1 MDKKVFRKVSIER
14 LSSPEQLDRMITIT
28 STKSWL
34 ILIAL
39 GCILVSIVIWSFA
52 GSLAVSVTAEGMLVR
67 GGGIVDISSSEA
79 GQVSDIRVKPGDNIK
94 KGDIV
99 ARLDQN
105 EIVKEIT
112 ALSDLLKLQKE
123 KQADDTDRKALEQQL
138 DDLKKRLVSSS
149 SIISQV
155 DGRVVEVKLNVGDM
169 AAPGTPVMSI
179 AKEGAAV
186 KNLIAV
192 IYVPVEYGKSLAPG
206 METRISPSTVKKE
219 EFGYI
224 LGRIV
229 SVSEYPATVHTA
241 QEHLGS
247 IELAQAF
254 AGDAACLE
262 VMVDLVTDDTTK
274 SGYKWSTLSGPPT
287 RIENGTACNAAVVV
301 TRLRPIETVIPQMKN
316 LLGENQNE

>member
-1 MDKKVFRKVSIER
+1 MDKTVFRKVSIER
-14 LSSPEQLDRMITIT
+14 LSSPEQLDRMVTIT

-179 AKEGAAV
+179 AKEGDRMQMSHQHH
-186 KNLIAV
+186 
-192 IYVPVEYGKSLAPG
+192 VP
-206 METRISPSTVKKE
+206 M
-219 EFGYI
+219 
-224 LGRIV
+224 
-229 SVSEYPATVHTA
+229 
-241 QEHLGS
+241 
-247 IELAQAF
+247 
-254 AGDAACLE
+254 
-262 VMVDLVTDDTTK
+262 
-274 SGYKWSTLSGPPT
+274 
-287 RIENGTACNAAVVV
+287 
-301 TRLRPIETVIPQMKN
+301 
-316 LLGENQNE
+316 